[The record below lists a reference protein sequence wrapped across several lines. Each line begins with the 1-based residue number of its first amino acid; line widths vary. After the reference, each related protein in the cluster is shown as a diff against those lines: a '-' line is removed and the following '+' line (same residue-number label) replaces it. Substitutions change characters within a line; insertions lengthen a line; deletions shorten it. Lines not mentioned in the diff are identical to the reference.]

1 MGIDVP
7 NLIKADKKTNCIV
20 MEHIPG
26 RTVKDLLFDDN
37 VPEDEKKELTGLMG
51 VMIAKL
57 HISDIVHGDLTT
69 SNFMVR
75 DDMITSASASASSS
89 SLSSGKRSLVIIDFG
104 LSSVSHKLED
114 KAVDLYVLERA
125 FLSTHPESEV
135 LFATVLDKYLETNK
149 ASGKQVIDHFE
160 KVRQRGRKRVAF
172 G

>member
-7 NLIKADKKTNCIV
+7 NVIKADKKTNCIV

-26 RTVKDLLFDDN
+26 RTIKDLLFDEN

-51 VMIAKL
+51 VVIAKL
-57 HISDIVHGDLTT
+57 HSSDIVHGDLTT

-75 DDMITSASASASSS
+75 DDSTASASASTSP
-89 SLSSGKRSLVIIDFG
+89 LSSGKRSLVIIDFG
-104 LSSVSHKLED
+104 LSSASHKLED

-149 ASGKQVIDHFE
+149 ATGKQVMEHFE

>member
-7 NLIKADKKTNCIV
+7 NVIKADKKTNCIV

-26 RTVKDLLFDDN
+26 RTAKDLLFDEN
-37 VPEDEKKELTGLMG
+37 VPENEKKELVGLMG
-51 VMIAKL
+51 IVIAKL
-57 HISDIVHGDLTT
+57 HNSDIVHGDLTT

-75 DDMITSASASASSS
+75 DDSNISASASSV
-89 SLSSGKRSLVIIDFG
+89 SSGERSLVVIDFG

-125 FLSTHPESEV
+125 FLSTHPESEL
-135 LFATVLDKYLETNK
+135 LFTTVLDKYLETNK
-149 ASGKQVIDHFE
+149 ATGKQVIEHFE